1 MKNFSFY
8 NPTKIIFGAE
18 QIAAISK
25 EVPANARVMLAYGGG
40 SIKKNGVY
48 DQIIAALG
56 DRLVSEFA
64 GIEANPEYE
73 TLVRAAKQVQADN
86 IDFILAAGG
95 GSVIDGV
102 KFIAAAAHY
111 EGDPWEIM
119 TKGGKVVKSA
129 VPFGSVLTLPAT
141 GSEMNSGS
149 VVTRAEYKAKL
160 PFGSPLVYP
169 VFSVLDP
176 TTTYTL
182 PVRQVINGVID
193 PFVHVMEQYMTYPVG
208 AHLQDRLAEAILQTL
223 IDVGPQALAEP
234 ENYEVRAN
242 IMWCATMAL
251 NGLIGVGVPQDWS
264 THMIGHELT
273 ALYGL
278 DHAQTLA
285 VVLPA
290 NLRVRKANKLAKL
303 AQYAERV
310 WGITEGSDEE
320 KAEAAIAKTEEF
332 FFNLGAGTRLEHYDL
347 DGSVI
352 DTIIKQL
359 ESHHMVKL
367 GEKQDVTPDVS
378 RAILQRALADS

>member
-1 MKNFSFY
+1 MNNFSFY
-8 NPTKIIFGAE
+8 NPTKILFGE
-18 QIAAISK
+18 GQIAKIGK
-25 EVPANARVMLAYGGG
+25 EIPENARVMLAYGGG

-48 DQIIAALG
+48 DQVVKALG
-56 DRLVSEFA
+56 DRLVSEFS
-64 GIEANPEYE
+64 GIEANPEFD
-73 TLVRAAKQVQADN
+73 TLCRAAEQVKAED

-102 KFIAAAAHY
+102 KFIAAAARY
-111 EGDPWEIM
+111 DGDPWDIL
-119 TKGGKVVKSA
+119 TKGGKVIRSA

-160 PFGSPLVYP
+160 PFGSPLLYP
-169 VFSVLDP
+169 QFSVLDP
-176 TTTYTL
+176 VTTYTL

-193 PFVHVMEQYMTYPVG
+193 PFTHVMEQYLTYPVG

-223 IDVGPQALAEP
+223 IEIGPEALAQP

-242 IMWCATMAL
+242 VMWCATMAL
-251 NGLIGVGVPQDWS
+251 NGLIGAGVPQDWS

-290 NLRVRKANKLAKL
+290 NLRVRKADKMPKLV
-303 AQYAERV
+303 QYAERV
-310 WGITEGSDEE
+310 WNITEGSDDE
-320 KAEAAIAKTEEF
+320 KAEAAIAKTETF
-332 FFNLGAGTRLEHYDL
+332 FRNLGAGTRIEDYDL
-347 DGSVI
+347 NAEVI
-352 DTIIKQL
+352 DTIIAQL
-359 ESHHMVKL
+359 EAHKMVKL
-367 GEKQDVTPDVS
+367 GEQQDVTPEVS
-378 RAILQRALADS
+378 RKILEAALR

>member
-1 MKNFSFY
+1 MNNFSFY
-8 NPTKIIFGAE
+8 NPTKILFGE
-18 QIAAISK
+18 GQIAKIGK
-25 EVPANARVMLAYGGG
+25 EVPENARVMLAYGGG

-48 DQIIAALG
+48 DQVVKALG
-56 DRLVSEFA
+56 DRLVSEFS
-64 GIEANPEYE
+64 GIEANPEFD
-73 TLVRAAKQVQADN
+73 TLCRAAEQVKAED

-102 KFIAAAAHY
+102 KFIAAAARY
-111 EGDPWEIM
+111 DGDPWDIL
-119 TKGGKVVKSA
+119 TKGGKVIRSA

-160 PFGSPLVYP
+160 PFGSPLLYP
-169 VFSVLDP
+169 QFSVLDP
-176 TTTYTL
+176 VTTYTL

-193 PFVHVMEQYMTYPVG
+193 PFTHVMEQYLTYPVG

-223 IDVGPQALAEP
+223 IEIGPEALAQP

-242 IMWCATMAL
+242 VMWCATMAL
-251 NGLIGVGVPQDWS
+251 NGLIGAGVPQDWS

-290 NLRVRKANKLAKL
+290 NLRVRKADKMPKLV
-303 AQYAERV
+303 QYAERV
-310 WGITEGSDEE
+310 WHITEGSDDE
-320 KAEAAIAKTEEF
+320 KAEAAIAKTETF
-332 FFNLGAGTRLEHYDL
+332 FRNLGAGTRIEDYDL
-347 DGSVI
+347 NAEVI
-352 DTIIKQL
+352 DTIIAQL
-359 ESHHMVKL
+359 EAHKMVKL
-367 GEKQDVTPDVS
+367 GEQQDVTPEVS
-378 RAILQRALADS
+378 RKILEAALR

>member
-1 MKNFSFY
+1 MNNFSFY
-8 NPTKIIFGAE
+8 NPTKILFGE
-18 QIAAISK
+18 GQIAKIGK
-25 EVPANARVMLAYGGG
+25 EIPENARVMLAYGGG

-48 DQIIAALG
+48 DQVVKALG
-56 DRLVSEFA
+56 DRLVSEFS
-64 GIEANPEYE
+64 GIEANPEFD
-73 TLVRAAKQVQADN
+73 TLCRAAKQVKAED

-102 KFIAAAAHY
+102 KFIAAAARY
-111 EGDPWEIM
+111 DGDPWDIL
-119 TKGGKVVKSA
+119 TKGGKVIRSA

-160 PFGSPLVYP
+160 PFGSPLLYP
-169 VFSVLDP
+169 QFSVLDP
-176 TTTYTL
+176 VTTYTL

-193 PFVHVMEQYMTYPVG
+193 PFTHVMEQYLTYPVG

-223 IDVGPQALAEP
+223 IEIGPEALAQP

-242 IMWCATMAL
+242 VMWCATMAL
-251 NGLIGVGVPQDWS
+251 NGLIGAGVPQDWS

-290 NLRVRKANKLAKL
+290 NLRVRKADKMPKLV
-303 AQYAERV
+303 QYAERV
-310 WGITEGSDEE
+310 WHITEGSDDE
-320 KAEAAIAKTEEF
+320 KAEAAIAKTETF
-332 FFNLGAGTRLEHYDL
+332 FRNLGAGTRIEDYDL
-347 DGSVI
+347 NAEVI
-352 DTIIKQL
+352 DTIIAQL
-359 ESHHMVKL
+359 EAHKMVKL
-367 GEKQDVTPDVS
+367 GEQQDVTPEVS
-378 RAILQRALADS
+378 RKILEAALR